1 MGCTVLVYAE
11 TTGSIAGDRRR
22 PLSGRPCLGAGDW
35 HDFGA
40 RLTELADHM
49 SACGIALVY
58 HHHMGTVIE
67 SEAEIGR
74 LMAVTG
80 DKVGLLLDTGHA
92 SYAGVDPTA
101 LIRSHGDRIKHV
113 HCKDVRREVLARGR
127 ADDTSFLDAVLDGVF
142 TVPGDGCIDFTS
154 VLAELAA
161 VDYNG
166 WLVVEAEQDPKK
178 APPFAYARL
187 GLAQLS
193 AAMARTGL
201 MKGER

>member
-1 MGCTVLVYAE
+1 M
-11 TTGSIAGDRRR
+11 
-22 PLSGRPCLGAGDW
+22 
-35 HDFGA
+35 
-40 RLTELADHM
+40 
-49 SACGIALVY
+49 
-58 HHHMGTVIE
+58 
-67 SEAEIGR
+67 
-74 LMAVTG
+74 
-80 DKVGLLLDTGHA
+80 
-92 SYAGVDPTA
+92 
-101 LIRSHGDRIKHV
+101 
-113 HCKDVRREVLARGR
+113 LARVR
-127 ADDTSFLDAVLDGVF
+127 AGDTSFLDAVLGGVF